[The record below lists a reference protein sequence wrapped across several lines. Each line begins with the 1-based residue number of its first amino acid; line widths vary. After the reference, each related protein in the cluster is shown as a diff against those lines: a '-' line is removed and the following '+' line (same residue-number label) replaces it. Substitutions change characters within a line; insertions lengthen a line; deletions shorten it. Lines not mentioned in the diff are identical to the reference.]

1 MELTLMHLKKEQW
14 KGTIL
19 PLDYVSTEYYDVKI
33 LENSVGFEI
42 SLTKE
47 PLATPFIRRSE
58 EKGHPDK
65 LYEDYL
71 ENPYAWGYLDGDKL
85 VAALETSS
93 ENWSNRLRISELFVE
108 ESHRRKG
115 LGNRLMAIAK
125 EQTRREKRRALILE
139 TQSSNVP
146 AITFY
151 LKEGFT
157 LIGFDACAYSNED
170 LQRKEVR
177 LELGWFPEKRTK
189 LNKEDILIRE
199 ENPED
204 HHQVEAMTQRA
215 FWNKH
220 HLGCDE
226 HYLVHRIRQHG
237 DYIPELSRIAEVN
250 GTIVGA
256 IFYTKSMVK
265 DEKSEYE
272 MLTFG
277 PLCVDPAWQGMG
289 IGEALLTETAQ
300 LAKEKGHRGIIIFGE
315 PDYYP
320 RLGFKTCDH
329 YGITTKDGKN
339 FDAFM
344 ALELSKDSL
353 KNISGK
359 FYESPVFED
368 LPKEKVEAYTA
379 LFPELPKIPFP
390 DQWD

>member
-1 MELTLMHLKKEQW
+1 MELTFIHLKKEQW

-33 LENSVGFEI
+33 LQSSVGFEI

-47 PLATPFIRRSE
+47 PLKAPFISRSD
-58 EKGHPDK
+58 EKGYPDK
-65 LYEDYL
+65 IYEDYR
-71 ENPYAWGYLDGDKL
+71 ENPYAWGYLEGDRL
-85 VAALETSS
+85 VAALETAS

-108 ESHRRKG
+108 ETYRRKG
-115 LGNRLMAIAK
+115 LGHHLMAIAK

-157 LIGFDACAYSNED
+157 LIGFDSCAYSNED

-177 LELGWFPEKRTK
+177 LELGWFPEKRKK
-189 LNKEDILIRE
+189 LKKEDILIRE
-199 ENPED
+199 ENLED
-204 HHQVEAMTQRA
+204 HDQVEAMTQRA

-237 DYIPELSRIAEVN
+237 DYIPELSRIAEVD
-250 GTIVGA
+250 GRIVGA
-256 IFYTKSMVK
+256 IFYTKSFVK
-265 DEKSEYE
+265 DTNKEHEV
-272 MLTFG
+272 LTFG

-315 PDYYP
+315 SDYYP
-320 RLGFKTCDH
+320 RFGFRTCDH

-344 ALELSKDSL
+344 ALELSKDTL
-353 KNISGK
+353 KDISGK
-359 FYESPVFED
+359 FFESPIFED

-379 LFPELPKIPFP
+379 LFPELPKISFP

>member
-1 MELTLMHLKKEQW
+1 
-14 KGTIL
+14 
-19 PLDYVSTEYYDVKI
+19 
-33 LENSVGFEI
+33 
-42 SLTKE
+42 
-47 PLATPFIRRSE
+47 
-58 EKGHPDK
+58 
-65 LYEDYL
+65 
-71 ENPYAWGYLDGDKL
+71 
-85 VAALETSS
+85 
-93 ENWSNRLRISELFVE
+93 
-108 ESHRRKG
+108 
-115 LGNRLMAIAK
+115 
-125 EQTRREKRRALILE
+125 
-139 TQSSNVP
+139 
-146 AITFY
+146 
-151 LKEGFT
+151 
-157 LIGFDACAYSNED
+157 
-170 LQRKEVR
+170 
-177 LELGWFPEKRTK
+177 
-189 LNKEDILIRE
+189 
-199 ENPED
+199 
-204 HHQVEAMTQRA
+204 MTQRA

-226 HYLVHRIRQHG
+226 HYLVHRIRQYG

-265 DEKSEYE
+265 DEKSKYE

-359 FYESPVFED
+359 FFESVVFED

-379 LFPELPKIPFP
+379 LFPKLPKIPFP

>member
-1 MELTLMHLKKEQW
+1 MNLTLSHLKKEQW
-14 KGTIL
+14 KGTEL
-19 PLDYVSTEYYDVKI
+19 PLDYISTEYYDVKI
-33 LENSVGFEI
+33 LQSSVGFEI

-47 PLATPFIRRSE
+47 PLKAPFISRSD
-58 EKGHPDK
+58 EKGYPDK
-65 LYEDYL
+65 LYEEYRED
-71 ENPYAWGYLDGDKL
+71 PYAWGYLDGERL
-85 VAALETSS
+85 VAALETAS

-115 LGNRLMAIAK
+115 LGHHLMAIAK

-157 LIGFDACAYSNED
+157 LIGFDSCAYSNED

-177 LELGWFPEKRTK
+177 LELGWFPEKRKK
-189 LNKEDILIRE
+189 LKKEDILIRE

-226 HYLVHRIRQHG
+226 HYLVHKIRQHR
-237 DYIPELSRIAEVN
+237 DYIPELSRIALVDGE
-250 GTIVGA
+250 IVGA
-256 IFYTKSMVK
+256 IFYTKSFVK
-265 DEKSEYE
+265 DENKEQE
-272 MLTFG
+272 MLAFG
-277 PLCVDPAWQGMG
+277 PLCVDPLWQGRG
-289 IGEALLTETAQ
+289 IGEALLTETATQ
-300 LAKEKGHRGIIIFGE
+300 AKEKGHQGIIIFGE

-368 LPKEKVEAYTA
+368 LPKEKVEEYTA

>member
-226 HYLVHRIRQHG
+226 HYLVHRIRQHR
-237 DYIPELSRIAEVN
+237 DYIPELSRIAEVD
-250 GTIVGA
+250 GIIVGA
-256 IFYTKSMVK
+256 ILYTKSMVK
-265 DEKSEYE
+265 DEKSEHE

-300 LAKEKGHRGIIIFGE
+300 LAREKGHRGIIIFGE

-368 LPKEKVEAYTA
+368 LPKEKVEEYTA
-379 LFPELPKIPFP
+379 LFPKLPKIPFP

>member
-226 HYLVHRIRQHG
+226 HYLVHRIWQHR
-237 DYIPELSRIAEVN
+237 DYIPELSRIAEVD
-250 GTIVGA
+250 GIIVGA
-256 IFYTKSMVK
+256 ILYTKSMVK
-265 DEKSEYE
+265 DEKSEHE

-300 LAKEKGHRGIIIFGE
+300 LAREKGHRGIIIFGE

-339 FDAFM
+339 FDAFI

-368 LPKEKVEAYTA
+368 LPKEKVEEYTA
-379 LFPELPKIPFP
+379 LFPKLPKIPFP

>member
-157 LIGFDACAYSNED
+157 LIGFDSCAYSNED
-170 LQRKEVR
+170 LQKNEVR
-177 LELGWFPEKRTK
+177 LELGWFPEKRKK

-199 ENPED
+199 EKLED
-204 HHQVEAMTQRA
+204 HHLVEAMTQRA

-226 HYLVHRIRQHG
+226 HYLVHKIRQHQ
-237 DYIPELSRIAEVN
+237 DYIPELSRIALVD
-250 GTIVGA
+250 GKIIGA
-256 IFYTKSMVK
+256 IFYTKSFVK
-265 DEKSEYE
+265 DTNKEHEV
-272 MLTFG
+272 LTFG
-277 PLCVDPAWQGMG
+277 PLCVNPIWQGMG

-300 LAKEKGHRGIIIFGE
+300 LAREKGHLGIIIIGE

-368 LPKEKVEAYTA
+368 LPKEKVEEYTA
-379 LFPELPKIPFP
+379 LFPKLPKIPFP

>member
-1 MELTLMHLKKEQW
+1 MNLTLSHLKKEQW
-14 KGTIL
+14 KGTEL
-19 PLDYVSTEYYDVKI
+19 PLDYISTEYYDVKI
-33 LENSVGFEI
+33 LQSSVGFEI

-47 PLATPFIRRSE
+47 LLKTPFISRSD
-58 EKGHPDK
+58 EKGYPDK
-65 LYEDYL
+65 LYEDYR
-71 ENPYAWGYLDGDKL
+71 ENPYAWGYLEGDRL
-85 VAALETSS
+85 VAVLETAS

-108 ESHRRKG
+108 ETYRRKG
-115 LGNRLMAIAK
+115 LGHHLMAIAK

-157 LIGFDACAYSNED
+157 LIGFDSCAYSNED

-177 LELGWFPEKRTK
+177 LELGWFPEKRK
-189 LNKEDILIRE
+189 RLKKEDILIRE

-237 DYIPELSRIAEVN
+237 DYIPELSRIAEVD

-265 DEKSEYE
+265 DEKSKYE

-359 FYESPVFED
+359 FFESPVFEE

>member
-226 HYLVHRIRQHG
+226 HYLVHRIRQHR
-237 DYIPELSRIAEVN
+237 DYIPELSRIAEVD
-250 GTIVGA
+250 GIIVGA
-256 IFYTKSMVK
+256 ILYTKSMVK
-265 DEKSEYE
+265 DEKSEHE

-277 PLCVDPAWQGMG
+277 PLCVGPAWQGMG

-300 LAKEKGHRGIIIFGE
+300 LAREKGHRGIIFFGE

-368 LPKEKVEAYTA
+368 LPKEKVEEYTA
-379 LFPELPKIPFP
+379 LFPKLPKIPFP

>member
-1 MELTLMHLKKEQW
+1 MNLTLSHLKKEQW
-14 KGTIL
+14 KGTEL
-19 PLDYVSTEYYDVKI
+19 PLDYISTEYYDVKI
-33 LENSVGFEI
+33 LQSSVGFEI

-47 PLATPFIRRSE
+47 PLKAPFISRSD
-58 EKGHPDK
+58 EKGYPDK
-65 LYEDYL
+65 LYEEYRED
-71 ENPYAWGYLDGDKL
+71 PYAWGYLDGERL
-85 VAALETSS
+85 VAALETAS

-108 ESHRRKG
+108 ETYRRKG
-115 LGNRLMAIAK
+115 LGHHLMAIAK

-157 LIGFDACAYSNED
+157 LIGFDSCAYSNED

-177 LELGWFPEKRTK
+177 LELGWFPEKRKK
-189 LNKEDILIRE
+189 LKKEDILIRE

-226 HYLVHRIRQHG
+226 HYLVHKIRQHR
-237 DYIPELSRIAEVN
+237 DYIPELSRIALVDGE
-250 GTIVGA
+250 IVGA
-256 IFYTKSMVK
+256 IFYTKSFVK
-265 DEKSEYE
+265 DENIEQE
-272 MLTFG
+272 VLTFG
-277 PLCVDPAWQGMG
+277 PLCVDPLWQGRG

-300 LAKEKGHRGIIIFGE
+300 LAKEKGHQGIIIFGE

-353 KNISGK
+353 KNIFGK

-368 LPKEKVEAYTA
+368 LPKEKVEEYTA